1 VRTIAAIGALLL
13 LPISWRKPRYGM
25 IVLIGLQ
32 VLFLGGS
39 LELDAEK
46 FVYGA
51 FFGILML
58 AWAPAFLHTK
68 RTWIRH
74 PISKWLLAILGLM
87 LISRVVGATHG
98 ISTVDWFRDLSSM
111 LNYSWILLGIYAF
124 GPTVEI
130 KKYAMFLLMSI
141 AILTV
146 PITLQWM
153 YYRSTFDS
161 EKAVL
166 DNMTLGPGI
175 NLFGTFLAAAFLL
188 DAKDTSSKRKFL
200 LLTAGFVVAAFLT
213 GTRGVLASL
222 AAGSFAYFLLLR
234 HEGKVSLRR
243 VLSTLSVPVLLAL
256 LVTFVLTASRA
267 IDMGA
272 LMGRYTEALTSEM
285 LEDDT
290 VQDRVME
297 VLDGWNAFRQN
308 PVLGEGLGYR
318 TESVYHIGGIE
329 FQPNMLFMHNFYVY
343 LLAKLG
349 IIGFVVFIGFLA
361 SITRCAAREYFRRP
375 ASFEKYFFGSMVAL
389 MVALVMQSIT
399 ASQFNDRL
407 ATGLLG
413 IMVGM
418 MIAMG
423 VTTGQSTALVAL
435 RSRTA

>member
-1 VRTIAAIGALLL
+1 
-13 LPISWRKPRYGM
+13 
-25 IVLIGLQ
+25 
-32 VLFLGGS
+32 
-39 LELDAEK
+39 
-46 FVYGA
+46 
-51 FFGILML
+51 
-58 AWAPAFLHTK
+58 
-68 RTWIRH
+68 
-74 PISKWLLAILGLM
+74 
-87 LISRVVGATHG
+87 
-98 ISTVDWFRDLSSM
+98 
-111 LNYSWILLGIYAF
+111 
-124 GPTVEI
+124 
-130 KKYAMFLLMSI
+130 
-141 AILTV
+141 
-146 PITLQWM
+146 
-153 YYRSTFDS
+153 
-161 EKAVL
+161 
-166 DNMTLGPGI
+166 MTLGPGI

-243 VLSTLSVPVLLAL
+243 VLSMLSVPVLLAL

-297 VLDGWNAFRQN
+297 ALDGWNAFSRN

-329 FQPNMLFMHNFYVY
+329 FQPQMLFMHNFYVY

-349 IIGFVVFIGFLA
+349 ITGVVVFVGFLA
-361 SITRCAAREYFRRP
+361 SIIRCAAREYFRRP
-375 ASFEKYFFGSMVAL
+375 PSFEKYFFGSMVAL
-389 MVALVMQSIT
+389 MVALVMLSIT

-423 VTTGQSTALVAL
+423 VAVGQSTALVTL
-435 RSRTA
+435 RPRAS